1 LKQSELPLESQ
12 SASYHLLVI
21 ASLRGT
27 VLSSTLN
34 SVVLDVA
41 GVGYLVQ
48 VTPGLAMG
56 VTKGQELN
64 LLTAFIVREDAF
76 TIFGFESSEE
86 LATFDLLR
94 SVTGVGPKLALSI
107 IHQLGV
113 DALSNA
119 VANEDDAAFKS
130 VSGIG
135 PKTAKLLVVTLAG
148 KLVGGSHQ
156 KGSTTDVDI
165 VAALVGLGYQ
175 SRVAEDAVKA
185 SRNNNSTA
193 SNDVILRSAL
203 QSLARK

>member
-1 LKQSELPLESQ
+1 M
-12 SASYHLLVI
+12 I
-21 ASLRGT
+21 ASLSGT

-48 VTPGLAMG
+48 VTPSLALSLAN
-56 VTKGQELN
+56 GQELA
-64 LLTAFIVREDAF
+64 LVTAFIVREDAF

-113 DALSNA
+113 EALSNA

-148 KLVGGSHQ
+148 KLVGANTQ
-156 KGSTTDVDI
+156 KASNTDTDI
-165 VAALVGLGYQ
+165 IAALVGLGYQ
-175 SRVAEDAVKA
+175 SRVAEDAVKSVRIA
-185 SRNNNSTA
+185 NPTA
-193 SNDVILRSAL
+193 TNDVLLRAAL

>member
-1 LKQSELPLESQ
+1 
-12 SASYHLLVI
+12 VI

-48 VTPGLAMG
+48 VTPGLALT
-56 VTKGQELN
+56 VSKGQELS
-64 LLTAFIVREDAF
+64 LVTAFIVREDAF

-86 LATFDLLR
+86 LSTFDLLR

-113 DALSNA
+113 EALSNA

-148 KLVGGSHQ
+148 KLSGGNTQ
-156 KGSTTDVDI
+156 KASASDADI

-175 SRVAEDAVKA
+175 SKVAEEAVKA
-185 SRNNNSTA
+185 SRA
-193 SNDVILRSAL
+193 SNPNAANDIVLRTAL
-203 QSLARK
+203 QGLARK

>member
-1 LKQSELPLESQ
+1 M
-12 SASYHLLVI
+12 I

-48 VTPGLAMG
+48 VTPALALSISP
-56 VTKGQELN
+56 GQELH

-76 TIFGFESSEE
+76 TIFGFESQDE
-86 LATFDLLR
+86 LSTFDLLR

-113 DALSNA
+113 DALRDA
-119 VANEDDAAFKS
+119 VAGEDDSAFKS

-135 PKTAKLLVVTLAG
+135 PKTAKLLVVSLAG
-148 KLVGGSHQ
+148 KLGGGTGNKSNN
-156 KGSTTDVDI
+156 SDSDI
-165 VAALVGLGYQ
+165 VSALVGLGYQ
-175 SRVAEDAVKA
+175 SKVAEEAVKA
-185 SRNNNSTA
+185 VRAANPTA
-193 SNDVILRSAL
+193 ASDNILRAAL
-203 QSLARK
+203 QSLAR

>member
-1 LKQSELPLESQ
+1 M
-12 SASYHLLVI
+12 I

-48 VTPGLAMG
+48 VIPGLALS
-56 VTKGQELN
+56 VAKGSELS

-86 LATFDLLR
+86 LATFDVLR

-113 DALSNA
+113 DALSDA
-119 VANEDDAAFKS
+119 VANEDDTAFKS

-148 KLVGGSHQ
+148 KLAGSGTQ
-156 KGSTTDVDI
+156 KATSSDADI

-175 SRVAEDAVKA
+175 SRVAEESVKSA
-185 SRNNNSTA
+185 RKVNPSA
-193 SNDVILRSAL
+193 ANDVILRSAL
-203 QSLARK
+203 QGLARK

>member
-1 LKQSELPLESQ
+1 M
-12 SASYHLLVI
+12 I

-34 SVVLDVA
+34 SVVLDVS

-48 VTPGLAMG
+48 VTPALAMSLSQ
-56 VTKGQELN
+56 GQELQ
-64 LLTAFIVREDAF
+64 LVTAFIVREDAF
-76 TIFGFESSEE
+76 TIFGFESALE
-86 LATFDLLR
+86 LSTFDLLR

-113 DALSNA
+113 EALQDA
-119 VANEDDAAFKS
+119 VASEDDAAFKS

-148 KLVGGSHQ
+148 KLGGGSSS
-156 KGSTTDVDI
+156 KSSSGDPDI
-165 VAALVGLGYQ
+165 VAALIGLGYQ
-175 SRVAEDAVKA
+175 SKVAEEAVK
-185 SRNNNSTA
+185 SVRV
-193 SNDVILRSAL
+193 SNPTGANDSILRAAL

>member
-1 LKQSELPLESQ
+1 M
-12 SASYHLLVI
+12 I

-48 VTPGLAMG
+48 TTPSLALS
-56 VTKGQELN
+56 VSKGQELSVV
-64 LLTAFIVREDAF
+64 TAFVVREDAF
-76 TIFGFESSEE
+76 TIFGFETSEE
-86 LATFDLLR
+86 LSTFDLLR

-113 DALSNA
+113 EALSNA
-119 VANEDDAAFKS
+119 VANEDDSAFKS

-148 KLVGGSHQ
+148 KLSGGSSQ
-156 KGSTTDVDI
+156 KTSNTDSDI

-175 SRVAEDAVKA
+175 SKVAEDAVKSARA
-185 SRNNNSTA
+185 SNPGA

-203 QSLARK
+203 QGLARK

>member
-1 LKQSELPLESQ
+1 M
-12 SASYHLLVI
+12 I

-48 VTPGLAMG
+48 VTPALALSISA
-56 VTKGQELN
+56 GQELH

-76 TIFGFESSEE
+76 TIFGFESQDE
-86 LATFDLLR
+86 LSTFDLLR

-113 DALSNA
+113 DALRAA
-119 VANEDDAAFKS
+119 VAGEDDSAFKS

-135 PKTAKLLVVTLAG
+135 PKTAKLLVVSLAG
-148 KLVGGSHQ
+148 KLGGGTANKSNN
-156 KGSTTDVDI
+156 SDSDI
-165 VAALVGLGYQ
+165 VSALVGLGYQ
-175 SRVAEDAVKA
+175 SKIAEEAVKA
-185 SRNNNSTA
+185 VRAANPTA
-193 SNDVILRSAL
+193 ASDNILRAAL
-203 QSLARK
+203 QSLAR